1 MLYRIHYTFW
11 SNPAPEGSF
20 ISYTS
25 LYRGVSV
32 INPCIYP
39 IDQNTLYWQSSRQTF
54 NKLDISWVE
63 VKFSYIIL
71 IFIFLHNISILSTHY
86 FVHRKGISTDVNIS
100 TSNGLHVRLYIDN
113 VYCIAHIKIRIINI
127 FFLVCNQTIGYVRY
141 LRVLSKGTLFLK
153 GLFIWCF

>member
-39 IDQNTLYWQSSRQTF
+39 IDLNPLYWQSSRQTF
-54 NKLDISWVE
+54 NELDISWVE

-71 IFIFLHNISILSTHY
+71 ISIFLHNISILSTQY
-86 FVHRKGISTDVNIS
+86 FVHISTDFNIS
-100 TSNGLHVRLYIDN
+100 TSYGLHVRLYIDI

-127 FFLVCNQTIGYVRY
+127 FFFGMQSNNQLCVI
-141 LRVLSKGTLFLK
+141 SSC
-153 GLFIWCF
+153 FI

>member
-39 IDQNTLYWQSSRQTF
+39 IDLNTLYWQSSKQTF
-54 NKLDISWVE
+54 NKLDKSWVE
-63 VKFSYIIL
+63 VKFSYNIIL
-71 IFIFLHNISILSTHY
+71 ISIFLHNISILSTHY
-86 FVHRKGISTDVNIS
+86 IVHISTDLNIS
-100 TSNGLHVRLYIDN
+100 TSNGLHVRLYIDI

-127 FFLVCNQTIGYVRY
+127 FFFWYAIKQSAMCDIFLFF
-141 LRVLSKGTLFLK
+141 LRVPYF
-153 GLFIWCF
+153 

>member
-39 IDQNTLYWQSSRQTF
+39 IDLNSLYWQSSRQTF

-113 VYCIAHIKIRIINI
+113 VYCIAPIKIRIMNTFFWYAIKQSAMCDI
-127 FFLVCNQTIGYVRY
+127 FVFY
-141 LRVLSKGTLFLK
+141 LKAPYF
-153 GLFIWCF
+153 